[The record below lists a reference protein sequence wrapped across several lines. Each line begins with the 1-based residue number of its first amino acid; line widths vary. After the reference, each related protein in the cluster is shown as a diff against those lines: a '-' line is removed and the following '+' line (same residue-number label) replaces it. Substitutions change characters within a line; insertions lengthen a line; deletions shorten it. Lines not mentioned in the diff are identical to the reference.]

1 MMPGDP
7 ITGVS
12 TLITERARFTLKA
25 GFSHAD
31 KNETKPIDK
40 RRSHGNRYCPHE
52 KQRSCRR

>member
-12 TLITERARFTLKA
+12 TLITERARFALKA
-25 GFSHAD
+25 SFSPAD
-31 KNETKPIDK
+31 KNEIKPTDK
-40 RRSHGNRYCPHE
+40 RRGNGNRCCPHE